1 VWCLIVVGS
10 AAGHTETAQPHD
22 TMTSSAEATMTELL
36 VLGGERVAAAE
47 GAVTDVVEP
56 STGKPAWE
64 VAQASPEDA
73 RRAVDVAV
81 DAFETGPWRRMS
93 ARERGHVLTKASFLI
108 RDRQEELATLEAR
121 NGGKP
126 IGGARAEIDIVANT
140 YEYWGG
146 AANKIFGETIPV
158 VPPGLD
164 VTLREPVGPCV
175 LISPWNFPAV
185 IANWKTAPAL
195 ACGNTAVLKPAS
207 QTPLTALAIAD
218 ILMEAGLPEG
228 TLSVLPGPGATTAT
242 ALITDPRVAKIG
254 FTGSTEV
261 GKKVMEAA
269 AANITRVSLEL
280 GGKSA
285 SVVFDDADL
294 DVAIP
299 KSIWSVFDNAGQ
311 DCCARSRQF
320 VQRRIYDE
328 YVERFSKAT
337 GAINVG
343 EPLDESTEMG
353 PLISQGQRQTSLD
366 YLAIASDEGARLTTG
381 GEQLDRDGYYLTP
394 AVLADVDNSWR
405 VAREEIFGPVACILP
420 FDTEEEAIRL
430 ANDTPYGLSGS
441 IWTRDVGRAIR
452 VAKAIRTGVLSV
464 NSSSSVF
471 TEAPFGGFKQS
482 GIGREMGMHAAALYT
497 EVKNI
502 YFSEE

>member
-1 VWCLIVVGS
+1 
-10 AAGHTETAQPHD
+10 
-22 TMTSSAEATMTELL
+22 MTELL

-47 GAVTDVVEP
+47 GTTSDVVEP
-56 STGKPAWE
+56 STGEPAWK

-73 RRAVDVAV
+73 KRAVDVAV
-81 DAFETGPWRRMS
+81 DAFETGPWPRMS

-108 RDRQEELATLEAR
+108 REHQEELATLEAR

-146 AANKIFGETIPV
+146 AANKIFGETIPI

-164 VTLREPVGPCV
+164 VSLREPVGPCV

-195 ACGNTAVLKPAS
+195 ACGNTAILKPAS

-218 ILMEAGLPEG
+218 LLMEAGLPEG
-228 TLSVLPGPGATTAT
+228 TLSVLPGPGSTTAT
-242 ALITDPRVAKIG
+242 ALISDPRIAKIG

-261 GKKVMEAA
+261 GRQVMATA

-285 SVVFDDADL
+285 NVVFEDADL

-299 KSIWSVFDNAGQ
+299 KSLWSVFDNAGQ

-320 VQRRIYDE
+320 IHRSIYDE
-328 YVERFSKAT
+328 YLERFAKAT
-337 GAINVG
+337 EAIQVG
-343 EPLDESTEMG
+343 DPLDASTEMG

-366 YLAIASDEGARLTTG
+366 YLSIGQEEGARLVTG
-381 GEQLDRDGYYLTP
+381 GDVPQSDGFYLRP
-394 AVLADVDNSWR
+394 AVLAEVDNSWR
-405 VAREEIFGPVACILP
+405 VAQEEIFGPVVAMLP
-420 FDTEEEAIRL
+420 FDTEEEVVRL

-441 IWTRDVGRAIR
+441 IWTRDIGRAIR
-452 VAKAIRTGVLSV
+452 VAKGIRTGVLSV

-471 TEAPFGGFKQS
+471 TEAPFGGYKQS